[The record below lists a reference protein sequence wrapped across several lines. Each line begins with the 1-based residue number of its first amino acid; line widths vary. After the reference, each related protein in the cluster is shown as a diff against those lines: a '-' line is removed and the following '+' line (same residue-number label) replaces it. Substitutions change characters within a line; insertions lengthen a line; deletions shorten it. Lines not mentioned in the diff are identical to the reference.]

1 MKTIYNALL
10 EQIEKEVPEIK
21 WIDLDC
27 GQLDTNE
34 RPPVAFPACLLNI
47 GIPDIQTIADTI
59 QYCKADITVR
69 LVFDNKGRTANNTNE
84 QEREKS
90 LKIYDTIANVY
101 RALQGF
107 STENFDALNRTS
119 QGKEKSRHGYFQYR
133 IDFSCEFEDLTAD

>member
-27 GQLDTNE
+27 GQLDTSE

-107 STENFDALNRTS
+107 STENFDTLSRTS